1 MKIGPSRLRLTP
13 GLSLREFRPLGRVS
27 PLQGLLLDNTARQSN
42 LFPVVRQRN
51 ADNSLRLLKP

>member
-13 GLSLREFRPLGRVS
+13 GLSLRELRPLGRVS
-27 PLQGLLLDNTARQSN
+27 SLQGLLLDKATRQSN

-51 ADNSLRLLKP
+51 VNHSLRLLKP